1 MSVGESLDKTHYFT
15 VANAFF
21 PLVFPGNHSNPC
33 GIFVIPA
40 ENSWKKS
47 PVLPHRNNA
56 TLLQRNKVFY
66 PSPGFCLVVTIF
78 KVNKQIRLRRH
89 DKIHFVPL
97 VDFFCHRFLSNY
109 TENDKSDKTIQNM
122 DDFCQFCSF
131 CQNVY
136 QHNMNFC
143 K

>member
-1 MSVGESLDKTHYFT
+1 MLVGESLDKT
-15 VANAFF
+15 
-21 PLVFPGNHSNPC
+21 L
-33 GIFVIPA
+33 
-40 ENSWKKS
+40 
-47 PVLPHRNNA
+47 
-56 TLLQRNKVFY
+56 Y